1 MDLDRDTF
9 SEVFMIPTATA
20 VSSQFTFSANWRGFE
35 LKQNDTPIATL
46 KRPCVWSSDFIATTS
61 TESWIIRRGGF
72 WGNKGEIREASSQQ
86 QIAVFKWGWG
96 GKGSILFADGQAFL
110 MVTRGIWHP
119 VWTVVTQAGERVL
132 ELHTREKSVE
142 IDPEAAVANDRLSIL
157 ILFALYR
164 VRQAEEAAAA
174 ASAAAS

>member
-1 MDLDRDTF
+1 M
-9 SEVFMIPTATA
+9 
-20 VSSQFTFSANWRGFE
+20 
-35 LKQNDTPIATL
+35 
-46 KRPCVWSSDFIATTS
+46 
-61 TESWIIRRGGF
+61 
-72 WGNKGEIREASSQQ
+72 
-86 QIAVFKWGWG
+86 
-96 GKGSILFADGQAFL
+96 
-110 MVTRGIWHP
+110 
-119 VWTVVTQAGERVL
+119 WTVVTQAGERVL